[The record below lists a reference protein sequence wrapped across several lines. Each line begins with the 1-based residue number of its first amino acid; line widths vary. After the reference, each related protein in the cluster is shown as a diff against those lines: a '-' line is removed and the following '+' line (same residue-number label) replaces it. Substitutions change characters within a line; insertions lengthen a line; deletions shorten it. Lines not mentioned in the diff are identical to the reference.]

1 MYKTLPQMIYKKSQD
16 FPELNIQFS
25 KNAEGTF
32 LPVTYKDFVNTMLDF
47 TSGLLAIGEKEYSN
61 IGLICDNRKEWLVCS
76 MGIMATKS
84 RDIPR
89 GSEATIKD
97 LSYILSFAECKTVV
111 TENKILFNRILEC
124 KEEIPTLQNIIIINP
139 SDVDFNNPAT
149 TGLNI
154 FSYDEILAKGKDFRQ
169 NNPNKIE
176 EIMLSGEEEDSATII
191 FTSGTTGT
199 PKGVE
204 LTHKNFLCQVE
215 DIHKRLPLKQGN
227 KALCMLPVWH
237 VYERELEYFLLYA
250 GVSLCYSKPAISML
264 LADMKKVSPQFMATV
279 PRIWDGI
286 YNAIYKNIKSTK
298 KGAGIFFTI
307 FTWAATSLKSLRNI
321 IYNRCK
327 YFRKRTV
334 FYHIFSKFLYIPV
347 IFLYPLRWLG
357 DMFYFQRVRNILG
370 GKFQIGMSG
379 GGSLPLKLDKFFNS
393 IGIKLVEGYG
403 LTETAPICC
412 IRNAKRPILGTI
424 GKIMPYCQAKVV
436 HRNGIE
442 CKPGEKGVLY
452 IKGPNVMKGYY
463 KQPELTQEVISEG
476 EWFNTGDL
484 VIKTYNE
491 EIIVKG
497 RQKDTIVLRSG
508 ENVEPLPLED
518 KLSESIYISQAVVV
532 GQDENCLGALIIPDL
547 DNLAQYAKQQNINF
561 SEKKQL
567 LKDEEIKKLIY
578 KEMERLINT
587 KNGFKP
593 FEKIGKFIFLD
604 KPFEVGVE
612 LSPKQGI
619 IRYKINELYKAKISL
634 MYADSGLQAMLGSVL
649 TSEALTNIQKNVQKK
664 MQDLKKQTEQILK

>member
-1 MYKTLPQMIYKKSQD
+1 MYKTLPQMIYKKSKD

-32 LPVTYKDFVNTMLDF
+32 LPITYKDFVKTMLDF
-47 TSGLLAIGEKEYSN
+47 SAGLLAIDEKEYSN

-124 KEEIPTLQNIIIINP
+124 KNELPALQNIITINP
-139 SDVDFNNPAT
+139 SDIDLNNPKA

-154 FSYDEILAKGKDFRQ
+154 FSYDEILSKGSNFRQ

-176 EIMLSGEEEDSATII
+176 EIMLSGNEDDSATII

-215 DIHKRLPLKQGN
+215 DISKRLPLKQGN

-237 VYERELEYFLLYA
+237 VYERELEYFLLYV
-250 GVSLCYSKPAISML
+250 GVALCYSKPAISML

-298 KGAGIFFTI
+298 KGAGIFFSI

-357 DMFYFQRVRNILG
+357 DMFYFQRVRNMLG

-393 IGIKLVEGYG
+393 IGIRLVEGYG

-463 KQPELTQEVISEG
+463 KQPELTAEVISEG
-476 EWFNTGDL
+476 GWFNTGDL
-484 VIKTYNE
+484 VIKTYNG

-508 ENVEPLPLED
+508 ENVEPLPIED

-547 DNLAQYAKQQNINF
+547 DNICQYAKQQNINF
-561 SEKKQL
+561 SDKKQL

-593 FEKIGKFIFLD
+593 FEKVGKFIFLD

-649 TSEALTNIQKNVQKK
+649 TSEAITNIQKNVQKK
-664 MQDLKKQTEQILK
+664 VQDLKNIIN

>member
-25 KNAEGTF
+25 KNTEGTF
-32 LPVTYKDFVNTMLDF
+32 LPTTYKDFVNTMLDF
-47 TSGLLAIGEKEYSN
+47 SAGLLSIGEKEYSN

-124 KEEIPTLQNIIIINP
+124 KNELPALQNIIIITP
-139 SDVDFNNPAT
+139 SDSDLSNPKA

-154 FSYDEILAKGKDFRQ
+154 FSYDEILSKGNNFRQ

-176 EIMLSGEEEDSATII
+176 EIMLSGTEDDSATII

-215 DIHKRLPLKQGN
+215 DISKRLPLKQGN

-237 VYERELEYFLLYA
+237 VYERELEYFLLYV
-250 GVSLCYSKPAISML
+250 GVALCYSKPAISML

-286 YNAIYKNIKSTK
+286 YNSIYKNIKSTK

-334 FYHIFSKFLYIPV
+334 FYHVFSKFLYIPV
-347 IFLYPLRWLG
+347 IFLYPLKWIG
-357 DMFYFQRVRNILG
+357 DMFYFQRVRNMLG

-463 KQPELTQEVISEG
+463 KQPELTDEVISEG

-484 VIKTYNE
+484 VIKTYNG

-508 ENVEPLPLED
+508 ENVEPLPIED

-547 DNLAQYAKQQNINF
+547 DNICQYAKQQNINF
-561 SEKKQL
+561 SDKKQL

-593 FEKIGKFIFLD
+593 FEKIGKFVFLD

-649 TSEALTNIQKNVQKK
+649 TSEAITNIQKNVQKK
-664 MQDLKKQTEQILK
+664 VQDLKNIIN

>member
-25 KNAEGTF
+25 KNTEGTF
-32 LPVTYKDFVNTMLDF
+32 LPTTYKDFVNTMLDF
-47 TSGLLAIGEKEYSN
+47 SAGLLSIGEKEYSN

-89 GSEATIKD
+89 GSEATVKD
-97 LSYILSFAECKTVV
+97 LSYILSFAECKTVI

-124 KEEIPTLQNIIIINP
+124 KNELPALQNIIIINP
-139 SDVDFNNPAT
+139 SDSDLSNPKA

-154 FSYDEILAKGKDFRQ
+154 FSYDEILSKGNNFRQ

-176 EIMLSGEEEDSATII
+176 EIMLSGTEDDSATII

-215 DIHKRLPLKQGN
+215 DISKRLPLKQGN

-237 VYERELEYFLLYA
+237 VYERELEYFLLYV
-250 GVSLCYSKPAISML
+250 GVALCYSKPAISML

-286 YNAIYKNIKSTK
+286 YNAINKNIKSTK

-334 FYHIFSKFLYIPV
+334 FYHVFSKFLYIPV
-347 IFLYPLRWLG
+347 IFLYPLKWIG
-357 DMFYFQRVRNILG
+357 DMFYFQRVRNMLG

-463 KQPELTQEVISEG
+463 KQPELTAEVISEG

-484 VIKTYNE
+484 VIKTYNG

-508 ENVEPLPLED
+508 ENVEPLPIED

-547 DNLAQYAKQQNINF
+547 DNICQYAKQQNINF
-561 SEKKQL
+561 SDKKQL

-593 FEKIGKFIFLD
+593 FEKIGKFVFLD

-649 TSEALTNIQKNVQKK
+649 TSEAITNIQKNVQKK
-664 MQDLKKQTEQILK
+664 VQDLKNIIN

>member
-25 KNAEGTF
+25 KNTEGIF
-32 LPVTYKDFVNTMLDF
+32 LPTTYKDFVNTMLDF
-47 TSGLLAIGEKEYSN
+47 SAGLLSIGEKEYSN

-89 GSEATIKD
+89 GSEATVKD

-124 KEEIPTLQNIIIINP
+124 KNELPALQNIIIINP
-139 SDVDFNNPAT
+139 SDSDLSNPKA

-154 FSYDEILAKGKDFRQ
+154 FSYDEILSKGNNFRQ

-176 EIMLSGEEEDSATII
+176 EIMLSGTEDDSATII

-215 DIHKRLPLKQGN
+215 DISKRLPLKQGN

-237 VYERELEYFLLYA
+237 VYERELEYFLLYV
-250 GVSLCYSKPAISML
+250 GVALCYSKPAISML

-286 YNAIYKNIKSTK
+286 YNSIYKNIKSTK

-347 IFLYPLRWLG
+347 IFLYPLKWIG
-357 DMFYFQRVRNILG
+357 DIFYFQRVRNMLG

-436 HRNGIE
+436 YRNGIE

-463 KQPELTQEVISEG
+463 KQPELTAEVISEG

-484 VIKTYNE
+484 VIKTYNG

-508 ENVEPLPLED
+508 ENVEPLPIED

-547 DNLAQYAKQQNINF
+547 DNICQYAKQQNINF
-561 SEKKQL
+561 SDKKQL

-593 FEKIGKFIFLD
+593 FEKIGKFVFLD

-649 TSEALTNIQKNVQKK
+649 TSEAITNIQKNVQKK
-664 MQDLKKQTEQILK
+664 VQDLKNIIN

>member
-32 LPVTYKDFVNTMLDF
+32 LPTTYKDFVKTMLDF
-47 TSGLLAIGEKEYSN
+47 SAGLLAIGEKEYSN

-89 GSEATIKD
+89 GSEATVKD

-124 KEEIPTLQNIIIINP
+124 KNELPALQNIIIINP
-139 SDVDFNNPAT
+139 SDSDLSNPKA

-154 FSYDEILAKGKDFRQ
+154 FSYDEILSKGSKFRQ

-176 EIMLSGEEEDSATII
+176 EIMLSGKEDDSATII

-215 DIHKRLPLKQGN
+215 DISKRLPLKQGN

-237 VYERELEYFLLYA
+237 VYERELEYFLLHV
-250 GVSLCYSKPAISML
+250 GVALCYSKPAISML

-357 DMFYFQRVRNILG
+357 DMFYFQRVRNMLG

-393 IGIKLVEGYG
+393 IGIRLVEGYG

-463 KQPELTQEVISEG
+463 KQPELTAEVISEG

-484 VIKTYNE
+484 VIKTYNG

-508 ENVEPLPLED
+508 ENVEPLPIED
-518 KLSESIYISQAVVV
+518 KLSESLYISQAVVV

-547 DNLAQYAKQQNINF
+547 DNICQYAKQQNINF
-561 SEKKQL
+561 SDKKQL

-649 TSEALTNIQKNVQKK
+649 TSEAITNIQKNVQKK
-664 MQDLKKQTEQILK
+664 VQDLKNIIN

>member
-25 KNAEGTF
+25 KNTEGTF
-32 LPVTYKDFVNTMLDF
+32 LPTTYKDFVNTMLDF
-47 TSGLLAIGEKEYSN
+47 SAGLLSIGEKEYSN

-89 GSEATIKD
+89 GSEATVKD

-124 KEEIPTLQNIIIINP
+124 QNELPALQNIIIINP
-139 SDVDFNNPAT
+139 SDSDLSNPKA

-154 FSYDEILAKGKDFRQ
+154 FSYDEILSKGSNFRQ

-176 EIMLSGEEEDSATII
+176 EIMLSGTEDDSATII

-215 DIHKRLPLKQGN
+215 DISKRLPLKQGN

-237 VYERELEYFLLYA
+237 VYERELEYFLLYV
-250 GVSLCYSKPAISML
+250 GVALCYSKPAISML

-334 FYHIFSKFLYIPV
+334 FYHVFSKFLYIPV
-347 IFLYPLRWLG
+347 IFLYPLKWLG
-357 DMFYFQRVRNILG
+357 DMFYFQRVRNMLG

-393 IGIKLVEGYG
+393 IGIRLVEGYG

-463 KQPELTQEVISEG
+463 KQPELTAEVISEG

-484 VIKTYNE
+484 VIKTYNG

-508 ENVEPLPLED
+508 ENVEPLPIED

-547 DNLAQYAKQQNINF
+547 DNICQYAKQQNINF
-561 SEKKQL
+561 SDKKQL

-593 FEKIGKFIFLD
+593 FEKIGKFVFLD

-649 TSEALTNIQKNVQKK
+649 TSEAITNIQKNVQKK
-664 MQDLKKQTEQILK
+664 VQDLKNIIN

>member
-25 KNAEGTF
+25 KNTEGTF
-32 LPVTYKDFVNTMLDF
+32 LPTTYKDFVNTMLDF
-47 TSGLLAIGEKEYSN
+47 SAGLLSIGEKEYSN

-89 GSEATIKD
+89 GSEATVKD

-124 KEEIPTLQNIIIINP
+124 KNELPALQNIIIINP
-139 SDVDFNNPAT
+139 SDIDLSNPKA

-154 FSYDEILAKGKDFRQ
+154 FSYDEILSKGSKFRQ

-176 EIMLSGEEEDSATII
+176 EILLSGTEDDSATII

-215 DIHKRLPLKQGN
+215 DISKRLPLKQGN

-237 VYERELEYFLLYA
+237 VYERELEYFLLYV
-250 GVSLCYSKPAISML
+250 GVALCYSKPAISML

-286 YNAIYKNIKSTK
+286 YNAINKNIKSTK

-334 FYHIFSKFLYIPV
+334 FYHVFSKFLYIPV
-347 IFLYPLRWLG
+347 IFLYPLKWIG
-357 DMFYFQRVRNILG
+357 DMFYFQRVRNMLG

-393 IGIKLVEGYG
+393 IGIRLVEGYG

-463 KQPELTQEVISEG
+463 KQPELTAEVISEG

-484 VIKTYNE
+484 VIKTYNG

-508 ENVEPLPLED
+508 ENVEPLPIED

-547 DNLAQYAKQQNINF
+547 DNICQYAKQQNINF
-561 SEKKQL
+561 SDKKQL

-593 FEKIGKFIFLD
+593 FEKIGKFVFLD

-649 TSEALTNIQKNVQKK
+649 TSEAITNIQKNVQKK
-664 MQDLKKQTEQILK
+664 VQDLKNIIN

>member
-25 KNAEGTF
+25 KNTEGTF
-32 LPVTYKDFVNTMLDF
+32 LPTTYKDFVNTMLDF
-47 TSGLLAIGEKEYSN
+47 SAGLLSIGEKEYSN

-124 KEEIPTLQNIIIINP
+124 QNELPALQNIIIINP
-139 SDVDFNNPAT
+139 SDSDLSNFQTN
-149 TGLNI
+149 GLNI
-154 FSYDEILAKGKDFRQ
+154 FSYDEILSKGSNFRQ

-176 EIMLSGEEEDSATII
+176 EIMLSGTEDDSATII

-215 DIHKRLPLKQGN
+215 DISKRLPLKQGN

-237 VYERELEYFLLYA
+237 VYERELEYFLLYV
-250 GVSLCYSKPAISML
+250 GVALCYSKPAISML

-286 YNAIYKNIKSTK
+286 YNAINKNIKSTK

-347 IFLYPLRWLG
+347 IFLYPLKWIG
-357 DMFYFQRVRNILG
+357 DMFYFQRVRNMLG

-393 IGIKLVEGYG
+393 IGIRLVEGYG

-463 KQPELTQEVISEG
+463 KQPELTAEVISEG

-484 VIKTYNE
+484 VIKTYNG

-508 ENVEPLPLED
+508 ENVEPLPIED

-547 DNLAQYAKQQNINF
+547 DNICQYAKQQNINF
-561 SEKKQL
+561 SDKKQL

-593 FEKIGKFIFLD
+593 FEKIGKFVFLD

-619 IRYKINELYKAKISL
+619 IRYKINELYKAKIAL

-649 TSEALTNIQKNVQKK
+649 TSEAITNIQKNVQKK
-664 MQDLKKQTEQILK
+664 VQDLKNIIN

>member
-1 MYKTLPQMIYKKSQD
+1 MYKKSQD

-32 LPVTYKDFVNTMLDF
+32 LPTTYKDFVNTMLDF
-47 TSGLLAIGEKEYSN
+47 SAGLLSIGEKEYSN

-124 KEEIPTLQNIIIINP
+124 KNELPALQNIIIINP
-139 SDVDFNNPAT
+139 SDSDLSNPKA

-154 FSYDEILAKGKDFRQ
+154 FSYDEILSKGNNFRQ

-176 EIMLSGEEEDSATII
+176 EIMLSGTEDDSATII

-215 DIHKRLPLKQGN
+215 DISKRLPLKQGN

-237 VYERELEYFLLYA
+237 VYERELEYFLLYV
-250 GVSLCYSKPAISML
+250 GVALCYSKPAISML

-286 YNAIYKNIKSTK
+286 YNAINKNIKSTK

-347 IFLYPLRWLG
+347 IFLYPLKWIG
-357 DMFYFQRVRNILG
+357 DMFYFQRVRNMLG

-393 IGIKLVEGYG
+393 IGIRLVEGYG

-463 KQPELTQEVISEG
+463 KQPELTAEVISEG

-484 VIKTYNE
+484 VIKTYNG

-508 ENVEPLPLED
+508 ENVEPLPIED

-532 GQDENCLGALIIPDL
+532 GQDENCIGALIIPDL
-547 DNLAQYAKQQNINF
+547 DNICQYAKQQNINF
-561 SEKKQL
+561 SDKKQL

-593 FEKIGKFIFLD
+593 FEKIGKFVFLD

-649 TSEALTNIQKNVQKK
+649 TSEAITNIQKNVQKK
-664 MQDLKKQTEQILK
+664 VQDLKNIIN

>member
-25 KNAEGTF
+25 KNTEGTF
-32 LPVTYKDFVNTMLDF
+32 LPITYKDFVNSMLDF
-47 TSGLLAIGEKEYSN
+47 SAGLLSIGEKEYSN

-89 GSEATIKD
+89 GSEATVKD

-124 KEEIPTLQNIIIINP
+124 KNELPALQNIIIINP
-139 SDVDFNNPAT
+139 SDSDLSNPKA

-154 FSYDEILAKGKDFRQ
+154 FSYDEILSKGSKFRQ

-176 EIMLSGEEEDSATII
+176 EIMLSGKEDDSATII

-215 DIHKRLPLKQGN
+215 DISKRLPLKHGN

-237 VYERELEYFLLYA
+237 VYERELEYFLLYV
-250 GVSLCYSKPAISML
+250 GVALCYSKPAISML

-286 YNAIYKNIKSTK
+286 YNAINKNIKSTK

-334 FYHIFSKFLYIPV
+334 FYHVFSKFLYIPV
-347 IFLYPLRWLG
+347 IFLYPLKWIG
-357 DMFYFQRVRNILG
+357 DMFYFQRVRNMLG

-393 IGIKLVEGYG
+393 IGIRLVEGYG

-463 KQPELTQEVISEG
+463 KQPELTAEVISEG

-484 VIKTYNE
+484 VIKTYNG

-508 ENVEPLPLED
+508 ENVEPLPIED

-547 DNLAQYAKQQNINF
+547 DNICQYAKQQNINF
-561 SEKKQL
+561 SDKKQL

-593 FEKIGKFIFLD
+593 FEKIGKFVFLD

-649 TSEALTNIQKNVQKK
+649 TSEAITNIQKNVQKK
-664 MQDLKKQTEQILK
+664 VQDLKNIIN

>member
-25 KNAEGTF
+25 KNTEGTF
-32 LPVTYKDFVNTMLDF
+32 LPITYKDFVNSMLDF
-47 TSGLLAIGEKEYSN
+47 SAGLLSIGEKEYSN

-89 GSEATIKD
+89 GSEATVKD

-124 KEEIPTLQNIIIINP
+124 KNELPALQNIIIINP
-139 SDVDFNNPAT
+139 SDIDLSNPNA

-154 FSYDEILAKGKDFRQ
+154 FSYDEILSKGNNFRQ

-176 EIMLSGEEEDSATII
+176 EIMLSGTEDDSATII

-215 DIHKRLPLKQGN
+215 DISKRLPLKQGN

-237 VYERELEYFLLYA
+237 VYERELEYFLLYV
-250 GVSLCYSKPAISML
+250 GVALCYSKPAISML

-334 FYHIFSKFLYIPV
+334 FYHVFSKFLYIPV
-347 IFLYPLRWLG
+347 IFLYPLKWLG
-357 DMFYFQRVRNILG
+357 DMFYFQRVRNMLG

-393 IGIKLVEGYG
+393 IGIRLVEGYG

-442 CKPGEKGVLY
+442 CKPSEKGVLY

-463 KQPELTQEVISEG
+463 KQPELTAEVISEG

-484 VIKTYNE
+484 VIKTYNG

-508 ENVEPLPLED
+508 ENVEPLPIED

-547 DNLAQYAKQQNINF
+547 DNICQYAKQQNINF
-561 SEKKQL
+561 SDKKQL

-593 FEKIGKFIFLD
+593 FEKIGKFVFLD

-649 TSEALTNIQKNVQKK
+649 TSEAITNIQKNVQKK
-664 MQDLKKQTEQILK
+664 VQDLKNIIN

>member
-25 KNAEGTF
+25 KNTEGTF
-32 LPVTYKDFVNTMLDF
+32 LPTTYKDFVNTMLDF
-47 TSGLLAIGEKEYSN
+47 SAGLLSIGEKEYSN

-124 KEEIPTLQNIIIINP
+124 KNELPALQNIIIINP
-139 SDVDFNNPAT
+139 SDSDLSNPKA

-154 FSYDEILAKGKDFRQ
+154 FSYDEILSKGNNFRQ

-176 EIMLSGEEEDSATII
+176 EIMLSGTEDDSATII

-215 DIHKRLPLKQGN
+215 DISKRLPLKQGN

-237 VYERELEYFLLYA
+237 VYERELEYFLLYV
-250 GVSLCYSKPAISML
+250 GVALCYSKPAISML

-286 YNAIYKNIKSTK
+286 YNSIYKNIKSTK

-334 FYHIFSKFLYIPV
+334 FYHVFSKFLYIPV
-347 IFLYPLRWLG
+347 IFLYPLKWIG
-357 DMFYFQRVRNILG
+357 DMFYFQRVRNMLG

-393 IGIKLVEGYG
+393 IGIRLVEGYG

-463 KQPELTQEVISEG
+463 KQPELTAEVISEG

-484 VIKTYNE
+484 VIKTYNG

-508 ENVEPLPLED
+508 ENVEPLPIED

-547 DNLAQYAKQQNINF
+547 DNICQYAKQQNINF
-561 SEKKQL
+561 SDKKQL

-593 FEKIGKFIFLD
+593 FEKIGKFVFLD

-649 TSEALTNIQKNVQKK
+649 TSEAITNIQKNVQKK
-664 MQDLKKQTEQILK
+664 VQDLKNIIN

>member
-25 KNAEGTF
+25 KNTEGTF
-32 LPVTYKDFVNTMLDF
+32 LPTTYKDFVNTMLDF
-47 TSGLLAIGEKEYSN
+47 SAGLLSIGEKEYSN

-124 KEEIPTLQNIIIINP
+124 KNELPALQNIIIINP
-139 SDVDFNNPAT
+139 SDSDLSNPKA

-154 FSYDEILAKGKDFRQ
+154 FSYDEILSKGSKFRQ
-169 NNPNKIE
+169 NNPNKTE
-176 EIMLSGEEEDSATII
+176 EIMLSGTEDDSATII

-215 DIHKRLPLKQGN
+215 DISKRLPLKQGN

-237 VYERELEYFLLYA
+237 VYERELEYFLLYV
-250 GVSLCYSKPAISML
+250 GVALCYSKPAISML

-286 YNAIYKNIKSTK
+286 YNAINKNIKSTK
-298 KGAGIFFTI
+298 KGAGIFFRI

-334 FYHIFSKFLYIPV
+334 FYHVFSKFLYIPV
-347 IFLYPLRWLG
+347 IFLYPLKWIG
-357 DMFYFQRVRNILG
+357 DMFYFQRVRNMLG

-393 IGIKLVEGYG
+393 IGIRLVEGYG

-463 KQPELTQEVISEG
+463 KQPELTAEVISEG

-484 VIKTYNE
+484 VIKTYNG

-508 ENVEPLPLED
+508 ENVEPLPIED

-547 DNLAQYAKQQNINF
+547 DNICQYAKQQNINF
-561 SEKKQL
+561 SDKKQL

-593 FEKIGKFIFLD
+593 FEKIGKFVFLD

-649 TSEALTNIQKNVQKK
+649 TSEAITNIQKNVQKK
-664 MQDLKKQTEQILK
+664 VQDLKNIIN

>member
-32 LPVTYKDFVNTMLDF
+32 LPTTYKDFVNTMLDF
-47 TSGLLAIGEKEYSN
+47 SAGLLSIGEKEYSN

-89 GSEATIKD
+89 GSEATVKD
-97 LSYILSFAECKTVV
+97 LSYILSFAECKTVI

-124 KEEIPTLQNIIIINP
+124 QNELPALQNIIIINP
-139 SDVDFNNPAT
+139 ADSDLSNPKA

-154 FSYDEILAKGKDFRQ
+154 FSYDEILAKGNNFRQ

-176 EIMLSGEEEDSATII
+176 EIMLSGTEDDSATII

-215 DIHKRLPLKQGN
+215 DISKRLPLKQGN

-237 VYERELEYFLLYA
+237 VYERELEYFLLYV
-250 GVSLCYSKPAISML
+250 GVALCYSKPAISML

-286 YNAIYKNIKSTK
+286 YNAINKNIKSTK

-307 FTWAATSLKSLRNI
+307 FTWAATSLKSFRNI

-347 IFLYPLRWLG
+347 IFLYPLKWIG
-357 DMFYFQRVRNILG
+357 DMFYFQRVRNMLG

-393 IGIKLVEGYG
+393 IGIRLVEGYG

-463 KQPELTQEVISEG
+463 KQPELTAEVISEG

-484 VIKTYNE
+484 VIKTYNG

-508 ENVEPLPLED
+508 ENVEPLPIED

-547 DNLAQYAKQQNINF
+547 DNICQYAKQQNINF
-561 SEKKQL
+561 SDKKQL

-593 FEKIGKFIFLD
+593 FEKIGKFVFLD

-619 IRYKINELYKAKISL
+619 IRYKINELYKAKIAL

-649 TSEALTNIQKNVQKK
+649 TSEAITNIQKNVQKK
-664 MQDLKKQTEQILK
+664 VQDLKNIIN

>member
-1 MYKTLPQMIYKKSQD
+1 MYKTLPQMIYKKSKD

-32 LPVTYKDFVNTMLDF
+32 LPITYKDFVKTMLDF
-47 TSGLLAIGEKEYSN
+47 SAGLLAIGEKEYSN

-89 GSEATIKD
+89 GSEATVKD

-124 KEEIPTLQNIIIINP
+124 KNELPALQNIIIINP
-139 SDVDFNNPAT
+139 SDSDLSNPKA

-154 FSYDEILAKGKDFRQ
+154 FSYDEILSKGSKFRQ

-176 EIMLSGEEEDSATII
+176 EIMLSGNEDDSATII

-215 DIHKRLPLKQGN
+215 DISKRLPLKQGN

-237 VYERELEYFLLYA
+237 VYERELEYFLLYV
-250 GVSLCYSKPAISML
+250 GVALCYSKPAISML

-357 DMFYFQRVRNILG
+357 DMFYFQRVRNMLG

-393 IGIKLVEGYG
+393 IGIRLVEGYG

-463 KQPELTQEVISEG
+463 KQPELTAEVISEG

-484 VIKTYNE
+484 VIKTYNG

-508 ENVEPLPLED
+508 ENVEPLPIED

-547 DNLAQYAKQQNINF
+547 DNICQYAKQQNIDF
-561 SEKKQL
+561 SDKKQL

-593 FEKIGKFIFLD
+593 FEKVGKFIFLD

-649 TSEALTNIQKNVQKK
+649 TSEAITNIQKNVQKK
-664 MQDLKKQTEQILK
+664 VQDLKNIIN

>member
-25 KNAEGTF
+25 KNTEGTF
-32 LPVTYKDFVNTMLDF
+32 LPTTYKDFVNTMLDF
-47 TSGLLAIGEKEYSN
+47 SAGLLSIGEKEYSN

-89 GSEATIKD
+89 GSEATVKD

-124 KEEIPTLQNIIIINP
+124 KNELPALQNIIIINP
-139 SDVDFNNPAT
+139 SDSDLSNPKA

-154 FSYDEILAKGKDFRQ
+154 FSYDEILSKGSKFRQ

-176 EIMLSGEEEDSATII
+176 EIMLSGNEDDSATII

-215 DIHKRLPLKQGN
+215 DISKRLPLKQGN

-237 VYERELEYFLLYA
+237 VYERELEYFLLYV
-250 GVSLCYSKPAISML
+250 GVALCYSKPAISML

-286 YNAIYKNIKSTK
+286 YNAINKNIKSTK

-334 FYHIFSKFLYIPV
+334 FYHVFSKFLYIPV
-347 IFLYPLRWLG
+347 IFLYPLKWIG
-357 DMFYFQRVRNILG
+357 DMFYFQRVRNMLG

-393 IGIKLVEGYG
+393 IGIRLVEGYG

-463 KQPELTQEVISEG
+463 KQPELTAEVISEG

-484 VIKTYNE
+484 VIKTYNG

-508 ENVEPLPLED
+508 ENVEPLPIED

-547 DNLAQYAKQQNINF
+547 DNICQYAKQQNINF
-561 SEKKQL
+561 SDKKQL

-593 FEKIGKFIFLD
+593 FEKIGKFVFLD

-649 TSEALTNIQKNVQKK
+649 TSEAITNIQKNVQKK
-664 MQDLKKQTEQILK
+664 VQDLKNIIN

>member
-25 KNAEGTF
+25 KNTEGTF
-32 LPVTYKDFVNTMLDF
+32 LPTTYKDFVNTMLDF
-47 TSGLLAIGEKEYSN
+47 SAGLLSIGEKEYSN

-97 LSYILSFAECKTVV
+97 LSYILSFAECKTVI

-124 KEEIPTLQNIIIINP
+124 QNELPALQNIIIINP
-139 SDVDFNNPAT
+139 SDSDLSNPKA

-154 FSYDEILAKGKDFRQ
+154 FSYDEILSKGNNFRQ

-176 EIMLSGEEEDSATII
+176 EIMLSGTEDDSATII

-215 DIHKRLPLKQGN
+215 DISKRLPLKQGN

-237 VYERELEYFLLYA
+237 VYERELEYFLLYV
-250 GVSLCYSKPAISML
+250 GVALCYSKPAISML

-286 YNAIYKNIKSTK
+286 YNAINKNIKSTK

-347 IFLYPLRWLG
+347 IFLYPLKWIG
-357 DMFYFQRVRNILG
+357 DMFYFQRVRNMLG

-393 IGIKLVEGYG
+393 IGIRLVEGYG

-463 KQPELTQEVISEG
+463 KQPELTAEVISEG

-484 VIKTYNE
+484 VIKTYNG

-508 ENVEPLPLED
+508 ENVEPLPIED

-547 DNLAQYAKQQNINF
+547 DNICQYAKQQNINF
-561 SEKKQL
+561 SDKKQL

-593 FEKIGKFIFLD
+593 FEKIGKFVFLD

-649 TSEALTNIQKNVQKK
+649 TSEAITNIQKNVQKK
-664 MQDLKKQTEQILK
+664 VQDLKNIIN

>member
-25 KNAEGTF
+25 KNTEGTF
-32 LPVTYKDFVNTMLDF
+32 LPTTYKDFVNTMLDF
-47 TSGLLAIGEKEYSN
+47 SAGLLSIGEKEYSN

-89 GSEATIKD
+89 GSEATVKD

-124 KEEIPTLQNIIIINP
+124 KNELPALQNIIIINP
-139 SDVDFNNPAT
+139 ADSDLSNPKA

-154 FSYDEILAKGKDFRQ
+154 FSYDEILSKGNNFRQ

-176 EIMLSGEEEDSATII
+176 EIMLSGTEDDSATII

-215 DIHKRLPLKQGN
+215 DISKRLPLKQGN

-237 VYERELEYFLLYA
+237 VYERELEYFLLYV
-250 GVSLCYSKPAISML
+250 GVALCYSKPAISML

-286 YNAIYKNIKSTK
+286 YNSIYKNIKSTK

-327 YFRKRTV
+327 YFRKRTI
-334 FYHIFSKFLYIPV
+334 FYHVFSKFLYIPV
-347 IFLYPLRWLG
+347 IFLYPLKWIG
-357 DMFYFQRVRNILG
+357 DMFYFQRVRNMLG

-393 IGIKLVEGYG
+393 IGIRLVEGYG

-463 KQPELTQEVISEG
+463 KQPELTAEVISEG

-484 VIKTYNE
+484 VIKTYNG

-508 ENVEPLPLED
+508 ENVEPLPIED

-547 DNLAQYAKQQNINF
+547 DNISQYAKQQNINF
-561 SEKKQL
+561 SDKKQL

-593 FEKIGKFIFLD
+593 FEKIGKFVFLD

-649 TSEALTNIQKNVQKK
+649 TSEAITNIQKNVQKK
-664 MQDLKKQTEQILK
+664 VQDLKNIIN

>member
-25 KNAEGTF
+25 KNTEGTF
-32 LPVTYKDFVNTMLDF
+32 VPVTYKDFVNSMLDF
-47 TSGLLAIGEKEYSN
+47 SAGLLAIGEKEYSN

-89 GSEATIKD
+89 GSEATVKD

-124 KEEIPTLQNIIIINP
+124 KNELPALQNIIIINP
-139 SDVDFNNPAT
+139 SDTDLSNPKA

-154 FSYDEILAKGKDFRQ
+154 FSYDEILSKGNNFRQ

-176 EIMLSGEEEDSATII
+176 EIMLSGTEEDSATII

-215 DIHKRLPLKQGN
+215 DISKRLPLKQGN

-237 VYERELEYFLLYA
+237 VYERELEYFLLYV
-250 GVSLCYSKPAISML
+250 GVALCYSKPAISML
-264 LADMKKVSPQFMATV
+264 LADMKKVSPHFMATV

-298 KGAGIFFTI
+298 KGAGIFFSI

-327 YFRKRTV
+327 YFRKRTI

-347 IFLYPLRWLG
+347 IFLYPLKWLG
-357 DMFYFQRVRNILG
+357 DMFYFQRVRNMLG

-463 KQPELTQEVISEG
+463 KQPELTAEVISEG

-484 VIKTYNE
+484 VIKTYNG

-508 ENVEPLPLED
+508 ENVEPLPIED

-547 DNLAQYAKQQNINF
+547 DNISQFAKQQNINF
-561 SEKKQL
+561 SDKKQL

-593 FEKIGKFIFLD
+593 FEKVGKFVFLD

-649 TSEALTNIQKNVQKK
+649 TSEAITNIQKNVQKK
-664 MQDLKKQTEQILK
+664 VQDLKNIIN

>member
-25 KNAEGTF
+25 KNTEGTF
-32 LPVTYKDFVNTMLDF
+32 LPTTYKDFVNTMLDF
-47 TSGLLAIGEKEYSN
+47 SAGLLSIGEKEYSN

-89 GSEATIKD
+89 GSEATVKD

-124 KEEIPTLQNIIIINP
+124 KNELPALQNIIIINP
-139 SDVDFNNPAT
+139 SDIDLSNLQTN
-149 TGLNI
+149 GLNI
-154 FSYDEILAKGKDFRQ
+154 FSYDEILSKGSKFRQ

-176 EIMLSGEEEDSATII
+176 EIMLSGTEDDSATII

-215 DIHKRLPLKQGN
+215 DISKRLPLKQGN

-237 VYERELEYFLLYA
+237 VYERELEYFLLYV
-250 GVSLCYSKPAISML
+250 GVALCYSKPAISML

-286 YNAIYKNIKSTK
+286 YNAINKNIKSTK

-334 FYHIFSKFLYIPV
+334 FYHVFSKFLYIPV
-347 IFLYPLRWLG
+347 IFLYPLKWIG
-357 DMFYFQRVRNILG
+357 DMFYFQRVRNMLG

-393 IGIKLVEGYG
+393 IGIRLVEGYG

-463 KQPELTQEVISEG
+463 KQPELTAEVISEG

-484 VIKTYNE
+484 VIKTYNG

-508 ENVEPLPLED
+508 ENVEPLPIED

-547 DNLAQYAKQQNINF
+547 DNICQYAKQQNINF
-561 SEKKQL
+561 SDKKQL

-593 FEKIGKFIFLD
+593 FEKIGKFVFLD

-649 TSEALTNIQKNVQKK
+649 TSEAITNIQKNVQKK
-664 MQDLKKQTEQILK
+664 VQDLKNIIN

>member
-25 KNAEGTF
+25 KNTEGTF
-32 LPVTYKDFVNTMLDF
+32 LPTTYKDFVNTMLDF
-47 TSGLLAIGEKEYSN
+47 SAGLLSIGEKEYSN

-89 GSEATIKD
+89 GSEATVKD

-124 KEEIPTLQNIIIINP
+124 KNELPALQNIIIINP
-139 SDVDFNNPAT
+139 SDSDLSNPKA

-154 FSYDEILAKGKDFRQ
+154 FSYDEILSKGNNFRQ
-169 NNPNKIE
+169 NNPNKME
-176 EIMLSGEEEDSATII
+176 EIMLSGTEDDSATII

-215 DIHKRLPLKQGN
+215 DISKRLPLKQGN

-237 VYERELEYFLLYA
+237 VYERELEYFLLYV
-250 GVSLCYSKPAISML
+250 GVALCYSKPAISML

-286 YNAIYKNIKSTK
+286 YNAINKNIKSTK

-357 DMFYFQRVRNILG
+357 DMFYFQRVRNMLG

-393 IGIKLVEGYG
+393 IGIRLVEGYG

-463 KQPELTQEVISEG
+463 KQPELTAEVISEG

-484 VIKTYNE
+484 VIKTYNG

-508 ENVEPLPLED
+508 ENVEPLPIED

-547 DNLAQYAKQQNINF
+547 DNICQYAKQQNINF
-561 SEKKQL
+561 SDKKQL

-593 FEKIGKFIFLD
+593 FEKIGKFVFLD

-649 TSEALTNIQKNVQKK
+649 TSEAITNIQKNVQKK
-664 MQDLKKQTEQILK
+664 VQDLKNIIN

>member
-1 MYKTLPQMIYKKSQD
+1 MYKTLPQMIYKKSKD

-32 LPVTYKDFVNTMLDF
+32 LPITYKDFVKTMLDF
-47 TSGLLAIGEKEYSN
+47 SAGLLAIGEKEYSN

-124 KEEIPTLQNIIIINP
+124 KNELPALQNIIIINP
-139 SDVDFNNPAT
+139 SNSDLSNPKA

-154 FSYDEILAKGKDFRQ
+154 FSYDEILAKGNNFRQ

-176 EIMLSGEEEDSATII
+176 EIMLSGNEDDSATII

-215 DIHKRLPLKQGN
+215 DISKRLPLKQGN

-237 VYERELEYFLLYA
+237 VYERELEYFLLYV
-250 GVSLCYSKPAISML
+250 GVALCYSKPAISML

-357 DMFYFQRVRNILG
+357 DMFYFQRVRNMLG

-393 IGIKLVEGYG
+393 IGIRLVEGYG

-463 KQPELTQEVISEG
+463 KQPELTAEVISEG

-484 VIKTYNE
+484 VIKTYNG

-508 ENVEPLPLED
+508 ENVEPLPIED

-547 DNLAQYAKQQNINF
+547 DNICQYAKQQNINF
-561 SEKKQL
+561 SDKKQL

-587 KNGFKP
+587 KNGFEQS
-593 FEKIGKFIFLD
+593 FE
-604 KPFEVGVE
+604 P
-612 LSPKQGI
+612 
-619 IRYKINELYKAKISL
+619 A
-634 MYADSGLQAMLGSVL
+634 
-649 TSEALTNIQKNVQKK
+649 T
-664 MQDLKKQTEQILK
+664 

>member
-25 KNAEGTF
+25 KNTEGTF
-32 LPVTYKDFVNTMLDF
+32 LPTTYKDFVNTMLDF
-47 TSGLLAIGEKEYSN
+47 SAGLLSIGEKEYSN

-89 GSEATIKD
+89 GSEATVKD

-124 KEEIPTLQNIIIINP
+124 KNELPALQNIIIINP
-139 SDVDFNNPAT
+139 SDIDLSNPNA

-154 FSYDEILAKGKDFRQ
+154 FSYDEILAKGNNFRQ

-176 EIMLSGEEEDSATII
+176 EIMLAGTEDDSATII

-215 DIHKRLPLKQGN
+215 DISKRLPLKQGN

-237 VYERELEYFLLYA
+237 VYERELEYFLLYV
-250 GVSLCYSKPAISML
+250 GVALCYSKPAISML

-286 YNAIYKNIKSTK
+286 YNAINKNIKSTK

-334 FYHIFSKFLYIPV
+334 FYHVFSKFLYIPV
-347 IFLYPLRWLG
+347 IFLYPLKWIG
-357 DMFYFQRVRNILG
+357 DMFYFQRVRNMLG

-393 IGIKLVEGYG
+393 IGIRLVEGYG

-463 KQPELTQEVISEG
+463 KQPELTAEVISEG

-484 VIKTYNE
+484 VIKTYNG

-508 ENVEPLPLED
+508 ENVEPLPIED

-547 DNLAQYAKQQNINF
+547 DNICQYAKQQNINF
-561 SEKKQL
+561 SDKKQL

-593 FEKIGKFIFLD
+593 FEKIGKFVFLD

-619 IRYKINELYKAKISL
+619 IRYKINELYKAKIAL

-649 TSEALTNIQKNVQKK
+649 TSEAITNIQKNVQKK
-664 MQDLKKQTEQILK
+664 VQDLKNIIN

>member
-25 KNAEGTF
+25 KNTEGTF
-32 LPVTYKDFVNTMLDF
+32 LPTTYKDFVNTMLDF
-47 TSGLLAIGEKEYSN
+47 SAGLLSIGEKEYSN

-89 GSEATIKD
+89 GSEATVKD

-124 KEEIPTLQNIIIINP
+124 KNELPALQNIIIINP
-139 SDVDFNNPAT
+139 SDSDLSNPKA

-154 FSYDEILAKGKDFRQ
+154 FSYDEILSKGNNFRQ
-169 NNPNKIE
+169 NNPNKTE
-176 EIMLSGEEEDSATII
+176 EIMLSGTEDDSATII

-215 DIHKRLPLKQGN
+215 DISKRLPLKQGN

-237 VYERELEYFLLYA
+237 VYERELEYFLLYV
-250 GVSLCYSKPAISML
+250 GVALCYSKPAISML

-286 YNAIYKNIKSTK
+286 YNAINKNIKSTK

-327 YFRKRTV
+327 YFRKRTI

-347 IFLYPLRWLG
+347 IFLYPLKWLG
-357 DMFYFQRVRNILG
+357 DMFYFQRVRNMLG

-393 IGIKLVEGYG
+393 IGIRLVEGYG

-463 KQPELTQEVISEG
+463 KQPELTAEVISEG

-484 VIKTYNE
+484 VIKTYNG

-508 ENVEPLPLED
+508 ENVEPLPIED

-547 DNLAQYAKQQNINF
+547 DNICQYAKQQNINF
-561 SEKKQL
+561 SDKKQL

-593 FEKIGKFIFLD
+593 FEKIGKFVFLD

-649 TSEALTNIQKNVQKK
+649 TSEAITNIQKNVQKK
-664 MQDLKKQTEQILK
+664 VQDLKNIIN

>member
-25 KNAEGTF
+25 KNTEGTF
-32 LPVTYKDFVNTMLDF
+32 LPTTYKDFVNTMLDF
-47 TSGLLAIGEKEYSN
+47 SAGLLSIGEKEYSN

-124 KEEIPTLQNIIIINP
+124 KNELPALQNIIIINP
-139 SDVDFNNPAT
+139 SDIDLSNPNA

-154 FSYDEILAKGKDFRQ
+154 FSYDEILAKGNNFRQ

-176 EIMLSGEEEDSATII
+176 EIMLAGTEDDSATII

-215 DIHKRLPLKQGN
+215 DISKRLPLKQGN

-237 VYERELEYFLLYA
+237 VYERELEYFLLYV
-250 GVSLCYSKPAISML
+250 GVALCYSKPAISML

-286 YNAIYKNIKSTK
+286 YNAINKNIKSTK

-327 YFRKRTV
+327 YFRKRTI

-357 DMFYFQRVRNILG
+357 DMFYFQRVRNMLG

-393 IGIKLVEGYG
+393 IGIRLVEGYG

-463 KQPELTQEVISEG
+463 KQPELTAEVISEG

-484 VIKTYNE
+484 VIKTYNG

-508 ENVEPLPLED
+508 ENVEPLPIED

-547 DNLAQYAKQQNINF
+547 DNICQYAKQQNINF
-561 SEKKQL
+561 SDKKQL

-593 FEKIGKFIFLD
+593 FEKIGKFVFLD

-649 TSEALTNIQKNVQKK
+649 TSEAITNIQKNVQKK
-664 MQDLKKQTEQILK
+664 VQDLKNIIN

>member
-1 MYKTLPQMIYKKSQD
+1 MYKTLPQMIYKKSKD

-32 LPVTYKDFVNTMLDF
+32 LPITYKDFVKTMLDF
-47 TSGLLAIGEKEYSN
+47 SAGLLAIGEKEYSN

-89 GSEATIKD
+89 GSEATVKD

-124 KEEIPTLQNIIIINP
+124 KNELPALQNIIIIN
-139 SDVDFNNPAT
+139 SSGIEFDNQKT
-149 TGLNI
+149 EGINI
-154 FSYDEILAKGKDFRQ
+154 FTYDEILEKGISFRQ
-169 NNPNKIE
+169 MYPNKIE
-176 EIMLSGEEEDSATII
+176 EIMLSGKEDDSATII

-215 DIHKRLPLKQGN
+215 DISKRLPLKQGN

-237 VYERELEYFLLYA
+237 VYERELEYFLLYV
-250 GVSLCYSKPAISML
+250 GVALCYSKPAISML

-357 DMFYFQRVRNILG
+357 DMFYFQRVRNMLG

-393 IGIKLVEGYG
+393 IGIRLVEGYG

-463 KQPELTQEVISEG
+463 KQPELTAEVISEG

-484 VIKTYNE
+484 VIKTYNG

-508 ENVEPLPLED
+508 ENIEPLPIED

-547 DNLAQYAKQQNINF
+547 DNISQYAKQQNINF
-561 SEKKQL
+561 SDKKQL

-593 FEKIGKFIFLD
+593 FEKVGKFIFLD

-649 TSEALTNIQKNVQKK
+649 TSEAITNIQKNVQKK
-664 MQDLKKQTEQILK
+664 VQDLKNIIN

>member
-25 KNAEGTF
+25 KNTEGTF
-32 LPVTYKDFVNTMLDF
+32 LPTTYKDFVNTMLDF
-47 TSGLLAIGEKEYSN
+47 SAGLLSIGEKEYSN

-89 GSEATIKD
+89 GSEATVKD

-124 KEEIPTLQNIIIINP
+124 KNELPALQNIIIINP
-139 SDVDFNNPAT
+139 SDSDLSNPKA

-154 FSYDEILAKGKDFRQ
+154 FSYDEILSKGNNFRQ

-176 EIMLSGEEEDSATII
+176 EIMLSGTEYDSATII

-215 DIHKRLPLKQGN
+215 DISKRLPLKQGN

-237 VYERELEYFLLYA
+237 VYERELEYFLLYV
-250 GVSLCYSKPAISML
+250 GVALCYSKPAISML

-286 YNAIYKNIKSTK
+286 YNAINKNIKSTK

-334 FYHIFSKFLYIPV
+334 FYHVFSKFLYIPV
-347 IFLYPLRWLG
+347 IFLYPLKWIG
-357 DMFYFQRVRNILG
+357 DMFYFQRVRNMLG

-393 IGIKLVEGYG
+393 IGIRLVEGYG

-452 IKGPNVMKGYY
+452 IKGPNIMKGYY
-463 KQPELTQEVISEG
+463 KQPELTAEVISEG

-484 VIKTYNE
+484 VIKTYNG

-508 ENVEPLPLED
+508 ENVEPLPIED

-547 DNLAQYAKQQNINF
+547 DNICQYAKQQNINF
-561 SEKKQL
+561 SDKKQL

-593 FEKIGKFIFLD
+593 FEKIGKFVFLD

-649 TSEALTNIQKNVQKK
+649 TSEAITNIQKNVQKK
-664 MQDLKKQTEQILK
+664 VQDLKNIIN

>member
-25 KNAEGTF
+25 KNTEGTF
-32 LPVTYKDFVNTMLDF
+32 LPTTYKDFVNTMLDF
-47 TSGLLAIGEKEYSN
+47 SAGLLSIGEKEYSN

-89 GSEATIKD
+89 GSEATVKD

-124 KEEIPTLQNIIIINP
+124 KNELPALQNIIIINP
-139 SDVDFNNPAT
+139 SDIDLSNPKA

-154 FSYDEILAKGKDFRQ
+154 FSYDEILSKGNNFRQ

-176 EIMLSGEEEDSATII
+176 EIMLSGTEDDSATII

-215 DIHKRLPLKQGN
+215 DISKRLPLKQGN

-237 VYERELEYFLLYA
+237 VYERELEYFLLYV
-250 GVSLCYSKPAISML
+250 GVALCYSKPAISML

-334 FYHIFSKFLYIPV
+334 FYHVFSKFLYIPV
-347 IFLYPLRWLG
+347 IFLYPLKWIG
-357 DMFYFQRVRNILG
+357 DMFYFQRVRNMLG

-393 IGIKLVEGYG
+393 IGIRLVEGYG

-463 KQPELTQEVISEG
+463 KQPELTAEVISEG

-484 VIKTYNE
+484 VIKTYNG

-508 ENVEPLPLED
+508 ENVEPLPIED

-547 DNLAQYAKQQNINF
+547 DNICQYAKQQNINF
-561 SEKKQL
+561 SDKKQL

-593 FEKIGKFIFLD
+593 FEKIGKFVFLD

-649 TSEALTNIQKNVQKK
+649 TSEAITNIQKNVQKK
-664 MQDLKKQTEQILK
+664 VQDLKNIIN

>member
-25 KNAEGTF
+25 KNTEGTF
-32 LPVTYKDFVNTMLDF
+32 LPTTYKDFVNTMLDF
-47 TSGLLAIGEKEYSN
+47 SAGLLAIGEKEYSN

-89 GSEATIKD
+89 GSEATVKD

-124 KEEIPTLQNIIIINP
+124 KNELPALQNIIIITP
-139 SDVDFNNPAT
+139 SDSDLSNPKA

-154 FSYDEILAKGKDFRQ
+154 FSYDEILSKGSKFRQ

-176 EIMLSGEEEDSATII
+176 EIMLSGTEDDSATII

-215 DIHKRLPLKQGN
+215 DISKRLPLKQGN

-237 VYERELEYFLLYA
+237 VYERELEYFLLYV
-250 GVSLCYSKPAISML
+250 GVALCYSKPAISML

-286 YNAIYKNIKSTK
+286 YNSIYKNIKSTK

-334 FYHIFSKFLYIPV
+334 FYHVFSKFLYIPV

-357 DMFYFQRVRNILG
+357 DMFYFQRVRNMLG

-393 IGIKLVEGYG
+393 IGIRLVEGYG

-463 KQPELTQEVISEG
+463 KQPELTAEVISEG

-484 VIKTYNE
+484 VIKTYNG

-508 ENVEPLPLED
+508 ENVEPLPIED

-547 DNLAQYAKQQNINF
+547 DNICQYAKQQNINF
-561 SEKKQL
+561 SDKKQL

-593 FEKIGKFIFLD
+593 FEKIGKFVFLD

-649 TSEALTNIQKNVQKK
+649 TSEAITNIQKNVQKK
-664 MQDLKKQTEQILK
+664 VQDLKNIIN

>member
-25 KNAEGTF
+25 KNTEGTF
-32 LPVTYKDFVNTMLDF
+32 LPTTYKDFVNTMLDF
-47 TSGLLAIGEKEYSN
+47 SAGLLSIGEKEYSN

-89 GSEATIKD
+89 GSEATVKD

-124 KEEIPTLQNIIIINP
+124 KNELPALQNIIIINP
-139 SDVDFNNPAT
+139 SDSDLSNPKA

-154 FSYDEILAKGKDFRQ
+154 FSYDEILSKGNNFRQ

-176 EIMLSGEEEDSATII
+176 EIMLSGTEDDSATII

-215 DIHKRLPLKQGN
+215 DISKRLPLKQGN

-237 VYERELEYFLLYA
+237 VYERELEYFLLYV
-250 GVSLCYSKPAISML
+250 GVALCYSKPAISML

-286 YNAIYKNIKSTK
+286 YNAINKNIKSTK

-347 IFLYPLRWLG
+347 IFLYPLKWIG
-357 DMFYFQRVRNILG
+357 DMFYFQRVRNMLG

-393 IGIKLVEGYG
+393 IGIRLVEGYG

-463 KQPELTQEVISEG
+463 KQPELTAEVISEG

-484 VIKTYNE
+484 VIKTYNG

-508 ENVEPLPLED
+508 ENVEPLPIED

-547 DNLAQYAKQQNINF
+547 DNICQYAKQQNINF
-561 SEKKQL
+561 SDKKQL

-593 FEKIGKFIFLD
+593 FEKIGKFVFLD

-649 TSEALTNIQKNVQKK
+649 TSEAITNIQKNVQKK
-664 MQDLKKQTEQILK
+664 VQDLKNIIN

>member
-25 KNAEGTF
+25 KNTEGTF
-32 LPVTYKDFVNTMLDF
+32 LPITYKDFVNSMLDF
-47 TSGLLAIGEKEYSN
+47 SAGLLSIGEKEYSN

-89 GSEATIKD
+89 GSEATVKD

-124 KEEIPTLQNIIIINP
+124 KNELPALQNIIIINP
-139 SDVDFNNPAT
+139 SDINLSNPKA

-154 FSYDEILAKGKDFRQ
+154 FSYDEILAKGNNFRQ

-176 EIMLSGEEEDSATII
+176 EIMLSGTEDDSATII

-204 LTHKNFLCQVE
+204 LTHKNFLCQVK
-215 DIHKRLPLKQGN
+215 DISKRLPLKQGN

-237 VYERELEYFLLYA
+237 VYERELEYFLLYV
-250 GVSLCYSKPAISML
+250 GVALCYSKPAISML

-307 FTWAATSLKSLRNI
+307 FIWAATSLKSLRNI

-334 FYHIFSKFLYIPV
+334 FYHVFSKFLYIPV
-347 IFLYPLRWLG
+347 FFLYPLKWLG
-357 DMFYFQRVRNILG
+357 DMFYFQRVRNMLG

-393 IGIKLVEGYG
+393 IGIRLVEGYG

-412 IRNAKRPILGTI
+412 IRNAKHPILGTI

-463 KQPELTQEVISEG
+463 KQPELTAEVISEG

-484 VIKTYNE
+484 VIKTYNG

-508 ENVEPLPLED
+508 ENVEPLPIED

-532 GQDENCLGALIIPDL
+532 GQDKNCLGALIIPDL
-547 DNLAQYAKQQNINF
+547 DNISQYAKQQNINF
-561 SEKKQL
+561 SDKKQL

-593 FEKIGKFIFLD
+593 FEKIGKFVFLD

-634 MYADSGLQAMLGSVL
+634 MYTDSELQAMLGSVL
-649 TSEALTNIQKNVQKK
+649 TSEAITNIQKNVQKK
-664 MQDLKKQTEQILK
+664 VQDLKNIIN

>member
-25 KNAEGTF
+25 KNTEGTF
-32 LPVTYKDFVNTMLDF
+32 LPTTYKDFVNTMLDF
-47 TSGLLAIGEKEYSN
+47 SAGLLSIGEKEYSN

-124 KEEIPTLQNIIIINP
+124 KNELPALQNIIIINP
-139 SDVDFNNPAT
+139 SDIDLSNPKA

-154 FSYDEILAKGKDFRQ
+154 FSYDEILSKGSKFRQ

-176 EIMLSGEEEDSATII
+176 EIMLSGTEDDSATII

-215 DIHKRLPLKQGN
+215 DISKRLPLKQGN

-237 VYERELEYFLLYA
+237 VYERELEYFLLYV
-250 GVSLCYSKPAISML
+250 GVALCYSKPAISML
-264 LADMKKVSPQFMATV
+264 LADIKKVSPQFMATV

-286 YNAIYKNIKSTK
+286 YNSIYKNIKSTK

-334 FYHIFSKFLYIPV
+334 FYHVFSKFLYIPV
-347 IFLYPLRWLG
+347 IFLYPLKWLG
-357 DMFYFQRVRNILG
+357 DMFYFQRVRNMLG

-393 IGIKLVEGYG
+393 IGIRLVEGYG

-463 KQPELTQEVISEG
+463 KQPELTAEVISEG

-484 VIKTYNE
+484 VIKTYNG

-508 ENVEPLPLED
+508 ENVEPLPIED

-547 DNLAQYAKQQNINF
+547 DNICQYAKQQNINF
-561 SEKKQL
+561 SDKKQL

-593 FEKIGKFIFLD
+593 FEKIGKFVFLD

-649 TSEALTNIQKNVQKK
+649 TSEAITNIQKNVQKK
-664 MQDLKKQTEQILK
+664 VRDLKNIIN

>member
-25 KNAEGTF
+25 KNTEGTF
-32 LPVTYKDFVNTMLDF
+32 LPTTYKDFVNTMLDF
-47 TSGLLAIGEKEYSN
+47 SAGLLSIGEKEYSN

-89 GSEATIKD
+89 GSEATVKD

-124 KEEIPTLQNIIIINP
+124 KNELPALQNIIIINP
-139 SDVDFNNPAT
+139 SDSDLSNPKA

-154 FSYDEILAKGKDFRQ
+154 FSYDEILSKGNNFRQ

-176 EIMLSGEEEDSATII
+176 EIMLSGTEYDSATII

-215 DIHKRLPLKQGN
+215 DISKRLPLKQGN

-237 VYERELEYFLLYA
+237 VYERELEYFLLYV
-250 GVSLCYSKPAISML
+250 GVALCYSKPAISML

-286 YNAIYKNIKSTK
+286 YNAINKNIKSTK

-327 YFRKRTV
+327 YFRKRTI

-357 DMFYFQRVRNILG
+357 DMFYFQRVRNMLG

-393 IGIKLVEGYG
+393 IGIRLVEGYG

-463 KQPELTQEVISEG
+463 KQPELTAEVISEG

-484 VIKTYNE
+484 VIKTYNG

-508 ENVEPLPLED
+508 ENVEPLPIED

-547 DNLAQYAKQQNINF
+547 DNISQFAKQQNINF
-561 SEKKQL
+561 SDKKQL

-593 FEKIGKFIFLD
+593 FEKIGKFVFLD

-649 TSEALTNIQKNVQKK
+649 TSEAITNIQKNVQKK
-664 MQDLKKQTEQILK
+664 VQDLKNIIN

>member
-25 KNAEGTF
+25 KNTEGTF
-32 LPVTYKDFVNTMLDF
+32 LPVTYKDFVNSMLDF
-47 TSGLLAIGEKEYSN
+47 SAGLLAIGEKEYSN

-97 LSYILSFAECKTVV
+97 LSYILSFAECKTVI

-124 KEEIPTLQNIIIINP
+124 KNELPLLQNIIIINP
-139 SDVDFNNPAT
+139 SDTDLSNPKA

-154 FSYDEILAKGKDFRQ
+154 FSYDEILSKGNNFRQ

-176 EIMLSGEEEDSATII
+176 EIMLSGTEDDSATII

-215 DIHKRLPLKQGN
+215 DISKRLPLKQGN

-237 VYERELEYFLLYA
+237 VYERELEYFLLYV
-250 GVSLCYSKPAISML
+250 GVALCYSKPAISML

-298 KGAGIFFTI
+298 KGAGIFFSI

-327 YFRKRTV
+327 YFRKRTI

-357 DMFYFQRVRNILG
+357 DMFYFQRVRNMLG

-393 IGIKLVEGYG
+393 IGIRLVEGYG

-436 HRNGIE
+436 HRNGME

-463 KQPELTQEVISEG
+463 KQPELTAEVISEG
-476 EWFNTGDL
+476 DWFNTGDL
-484 VIKTYNE
+484 VIKTYNG

-508 ENVEPLPLED
+508 ENVEPLPIED

-547 DNLAQYAKQQNINF
+547 DNISQFAKQQNINF
-561 SEKKQL
+561 SDKKQL

-593 FEKIGKFIFLD
+593 FEKVGKFVFLD

-649 TSEALTNIQKNVQKK
+649 TSEAITNIQKNVQKK
-664 MQDLKKQTEQILK
+664 VQDLKNIIN

>member
-25 KNAEGTF
+25 KNTEGTF
-32 LPVTYKDFVNTMLDF
+32 LPTTYKDFVNTMLDF
-47 TSGLLAIGEKEYSN
+47 SAGLLAIGEKEYSN

-89 GSEATIKD
+89 GSEATVKD

-124 KEEIPTLQNIIIINP
+124 KNELPALQNIIIINP
-139 SDVDFNNPAT
+139 ADSDLSNPKA

-154 FSYDEILAKGKDFRQ
+154 FSYDEILSKGSNFRQ

-176 EIMLSGEEEDSATII
+176 EIMLSGTEDDSATII

-215 DIHKRLPLKQGN
+215 DISKRLPLKQGN

-237 VYERELEYFLLYA
+237 VYERELEYFLLYV
-250 GVSLCYSKPAISML
+250 GVALCYSKPAISML

-286 YNAIYKNIKSTK
+286 YNAINKNIKSTK

-334 FYHIFSKFLYIPV
+334 FYHVFSKFLYIPV
-347 IFLYPLRWLG
+347 IFLYPLKWLG
-357 DMFYFQRVRNILG
+357 DMFYFQRVRNMLG

-393 IGIKLVEGYG
+393 IGIRLVEGYG

-463 KQPELTQEVISEG
+463 KQPELTAEVISEG

-484 VIKTYNE
+484 VIKTYNG

-508 ENVEPLPLED
+508 ENVEPLPIED

-547 DNLAQYAKQQNINF
+547 DNICQYAKQQNINF
-561 SEKKQL
+561 SDKKQL

-593 FEKIGKFIFLD
+593 FEKIGKFVFLD

-649 TSEALTNIQKNVQKK
+649 TSEAITNIQKNVQKK
-664 MQDLKKQTEQILK
+664 VQDLKNIIN

>member
-25 KNAEGTF
+25 KNTEGTF
-32 LPVTYKDFVNTMLDF
+32 LPTTYKDFVNTMLDF
-47 TSGLLAIGEKEYSN
+47 SAGLLSIGEKEYSN

-89 GSEATIKD
+89 GSEATVKD

-124 KEEIPTLQNIIIINP
+124 KNELPALQNIIIINP
-139 SDVDFNNPAT
+139 ADSDLSNPKA

-154 FSYDEILAKGKDFRQ
+154 FSYDEILSKGNNFRQ

-176 EIMLSGEEEDSATII
+176 EIMLSGTEDDSATII

-215 DIHKRLPLKQGN
+215 DISKRLPLKQGN

-237 VYERELEYFLLYA
+237 VYERELEYFLLYV
-250 GVSLCYSKPAISML
+250 GVALCYSKPAISML

-298 KGAGIFFTI
+298 KGAGIFFSI

-357 DMFYFQRVRNILG
+357 DMFYFQRVRNMLG

-393 IGIKLVEGYG
+393 IGIRLVEGYG

-463 KQPELTQEVISEG
+463 KQPELTAEVISEG

-484 VIKTYNE
+484 VIKTYNG

-508 ENVEPLPLED
+508 ENVEPLPIED

-547 DNLAQYAKQQNINF
+547 DNICQYAKQQNINF
-561 SEKKQL
+561 SDKKQL

-593 FEKIGKFIFLD
+593 FEKIGKFVFLD

-649 TSEALTNIQKNVQKK
+649 TSEAITNIQKNVQKK
-664 MQDLKKQTEQILK
+664 VQDLKNIIN

>member
-1 MYKTLPQMIYKKSQD
+1 MYKTLPQMIYKKSKD

-32 LPVTYKDFVNTMLDF
+32 LPTTYKDFVKTMLDF
-47 TSGLLAIGEKEYSN
+47 SAGLLAIGEKEYSN

-124 KEEIPTLQNIIIINP
+124 KNELPALQNIIIINP
-139 SDVDFNNPAT
+139 SDSDLSNPKA

-154 FSYDEILAKGKDFRQ
+154 FSYDEILAKGSKFRQ
-169 NNPNKIE
+169 NKPNKIE
-176 EIMLSGEEEDSATII
+176 EIMLSGKEDDSATII

-215 DIHKRLPLKQGN
+215 DISKRLPLKQGN

-237 VYERELEYFLLYA
+237 VYERELEYFLLYV
-250 GVSLCYSKPAISML
+250 GVALCYSKPAISML

-357 DMFYFQRVRNILG
+357 DMFYFQRVRNMLG

-393 IGIKLVEGYG
+393 IGIRLVEGYG

-463 KQPELTQEVISEG
+463 KQPELTAEVISEG

-484 VIKTYNE
+484 VIKTYNG

-508 ENVEPLPLED
+508 ENVEPLPIED

-547 DNLAQYAKQQNINF
+547 DNICQYAKQQNINF
-561 SEKKQL
+561 SDKKQL

-593 FEKIGKFIFLD
+593 FEKVGKFIFLD

-649 TSEALTNIQKNVQKK
+649 TSEAITNIQKNVQKK
-664 MQDLKKQTEQILK
+664 VQDLKNIIN

>member
-25 KNAEGTF
+25 KNTEGTF
-32 LPVTYKDFVNTMLDF
+32 LPTTYKDFVNTMLDF
-47 TSGLLAIGEKEYSN
+47 SAGLLAIGEKEYSN

-89 GSEATIKD
+89 GSEATVKD

-124 KEEIPTLQNIIIINP
+124 KNELPALQNIIIINP
-139 SDVDFNNPAT
+139 SDIDLSNPKA

-154 FSYDEILAKGKDFRQ
+154 FSYDEILSKGNNFRQ

-176 EIMLSGEEEDSATII
+176 EIMLSGTEDDSATII

-215 DIHKRLPLKQGN
+215 DISKRLPLKQGN

-237 VYERELEYFLLYA
+237 VYERELEYFLLYV
-250 GVSLCYSKPAISML
+250 GVALCYSKPAISML

-286 YNAIYKNIKSTK
+286 YNAINKNIKSTK

-334 FYHIFSKFLYIPV
+334 FYHVFSKFLYIPV
-347 IFLYPLRWLG
+347 IFLYPLKWIG
-357 DMFYFQRVRNILG
+357 DMFYFQRVRNMLG

-393 IGIKLVEGYG
+393 IGIRLVEGYG

-463 KQPELTQEVISEG
+463 KQPELTAEVISEG

-484 VIKTYNE
+484 VIKTYNG

-508 ENVEPLPLED
+508 ENVEPLPIED

-547 DNLAQYAKQQNINF
+547 DNICQYAKQQNINF
-561 SEKKQL
+561 SDKKQL

-593 FEKIGKFIFLD
+593 FEKIGKFVFLD

-649 TSEALTNIQKNVQKK
+649 TSEAITNIQKNVQKK
-664 MQDLKKQTEQILK
+664 VQDLKNIIN

>member
-25 KNAEGTF
+25 KNTEGTF
-32 LPVTYKDFVNTMLDF
+32 LPTTYKDFVNTMLDF
-47 TSGLLAIGEKEYSN
+47 SAGLLSIGEKEYSN

-89 GSEATIKD
+89 GSEATVKD

-124 KEEIPTLQNIIIINP
+124 KNELPALQNIIIINP
-139 SDVDFNNPAT
+139 SDIDLSNPNA

-154 FSYDEILAKGKDFRQ
+154 FSYDEILAKGNNFRQ

-176 EIMLSGEEEDSATII
+176 EIMLSGTEDDSATII

-215 DIHKRLPLKQGN
+215 DISKRLPLKQGN

-237 VYERELEYFLLYA
+237 VYERELEYFLLYV
-250 GVSLCYSKPAISML
+250 GVALCYSKPAISML

-286 YNAIYKNIKSTK
+286 YNAINKNIKSTK

-334 FYHIFSKFLYIPV
+334 FYHVFSKFLYIPV
-347 IFLYPLRWLG
+347 IFLYPLKWLG
-357 DMFYFQRVRNILG
+357 DMFYFQRVRNMLG

-393 IGIKLVEGYG
+393 IGIRLVEGYG

-463 KQPELTQEVISEG
+463 KQPELTAEVISEG

-484 VIKTYNE
+484 VIKTYNG

-508 ENVEPLPLED
+508 ENVEPLPIED

-547 DNLAQYAKQQNINF
+547 DNICQYAKQQNINF
-561 SEKKQL
+561 SDKKQL

-593 FEKIGKFIFLD
+593 FEKIGKFVFLD

-649 TSEALTNIQKNVQKK
+649 TSEAITNIQKNVQKK
-664 MQDLKKQTEQILK
+664 VQDLKNIIN